1 MAKAGR
7 KKKDFDPKQFE
18 NLCAMQCTQAEICAF
33 FDCDHKTLTAWVKRY
48 YGREYSLVAK
58 EKAELGNISL
68 RRWQFKQAEHNPT
81 MAIFLGKQYLG
92 QTDKQELTVAE
103 IGEDQRQ
110 AISEFL
116 DDDGTDTDS
125 QEA

>member
-1 MAKAGR
+1 
-7 KKKDFDPKQFE
+7 
-18 NLCAMQCTQAEICAF
+18 MQCTQAEICAF
-33 FDCDHKTLTAWVKRY
+33 FNCDHKTLTAWVKRY

-92 QTDKQELTVAE
+92 QTDKQEVTVAE

-110 AISEFL
+110 AITEFL

-125 QEA
+125 AEA